1 MRNNTTNVIGAYIS
15 WVMDGYDLGAVVITS
30 SILGQLFYP
39 KQLALL
45 AATLPIIFTIISRP
59 LGGFLFGYIGDKLGR
74 RASMLITVLGY
85 SLSIGLTAFL
95 PTYLQ
100 IGILASIL
108 LSVLRILQGIFIG
121 GDVAGRFTISMESV
135 VKRRGILS
143 GLMQAGVLV
152 GFVIVDSLFTYLAS
166 IYGKAFFTTYWR
178 IIFGIGMIPALL
190 AVLIRFKMSEPEM
203 WLKVKGKNPLSGIM
217 DVWQPLIVMIGFWM
231 AIYAGPQF
239 LPVLYGT
246 VMKLNPAYY
255 GQIILYMNVI
265 GIPAMLLA
273 GFLSD
278 YVGRKLLGI
287 IGSVIG
293 IIGGA
298 LLYFH
303 LPSTYLLADYTF
315 LFGFLVNLASSI
327 SPAYLAE
334 RFKTFSRATGVGTAY
349 NGAFIIAGWTQLIIS
364 LLSQSINVFIA
375 TFSIFAIGWI
385 IAIVGLALG
394 PETNNVNLEK
404 I

>member
-121 GDVAGRFTISMESV
+121 GDVAGSFTISMESV

-203 WLKVKGKNPLSGIM
+203 WLKV
-217 DVWQPLIVMIGFWM
+217 
-231 AIYAGPQF
+231 AC
-239 LPVLYGT
+239 
-246 VMKLNPAYY
+246 
-255 GQIILYMNVI
+255 
-265 GIPAMLLA
+265 
-273 GFLSD
+273 
-278 YVGRKLLGI
+278 
-287 IGSVIG
+287 
-293 IIGGA
+293 
-298 LLYFH
+298 
-303 LPSTYLLADYTF
+303 
-315 LFGFLVNLASSI
+315 LF
-327 SPAYLAE
+327 
-334 RFKTFSRATGVGTAY
+334 
-349 NGAFIIAGWTQLIIS
+349 
-364 LLSQSINVFIA
+364 
-375 TFSIFAIGWI
+375 
-385 IAIVGLALG
+385 
-394 PETNNVNLEK
+394 
-404 I
+404 